1 MPAPKCQFPIA
12 KIILI
17 FVLILVVNFLIENED
32 EHDDEHDCNTLDFG
46 LWALDFNL
54 RAMSQMLKSS
64 GAMAGA
70 TLLSRLLGMVREMV
84 YSRFMGVGWVTDA
97 FLLAFQ
103 IPNLFRRLLGEGALT
118 AAFIPI
124 FKEKEKIHGEEEMW
138 RAANAVISGLV
149 VVATL
154 IVALGI
160 FGISLALPLVKNAK
174 PLAVVTPIVSSASP
188 AEPLHLDYDG
198 HYKTK
203 SEIKWERTVLML
215 QLLRVMFPYLLL
227 VCMAAA
233 FIGMLNA
240 RGHFFIPAMGATM
253 LNVVMIASVFW
264 LAPRFGVALPKGQKL
279 PAQIFALAFGVLAAG
294 VAQAAFQLPTLRRD
308 GFRYRWVSPWKN
320 ETVRLVVMR
329 MIPATIGVAAFQINV
344 TVVQILSFWVGTGI
358 VSSFGYAVRLMELP
372 QGLFGISLATYLLPT
387 LSGLALEKKFPE
399 FRSTLRSGLGTL
411 FFLNLIASV
420 LLVALAE
427 PIVRLLFEGGKFD
440 AAATHEASIALMCLA
455 PGLVAFSTVN
465 ILARAFFALGDTKT
479 PMKISIFCLAL
490 NLIIAVALVEQF
502 RQGGL
507 GVANTLTSICN
518 VGLLL
523 FALKKKLGKLE
534 MESLRKTLLP
544 LAFAGI
550 VAGAIA
556 WFGWH
561 YLEKQFGHETIALKI
576 GAVFVPAITAGLI
589 YGILA
594 LAFKVPA
601 AKEMLD
607 FALAKFKR

>member
-1 MPAPKCQFPIA
+1 
-12 KIILI
+12 
-17 FVLILVVNFLIENED
+17 
-32 EHDDEHDCNTLDFG
+32 
-46 LWALDFNL
+46 
-54 RAMSQMLKSS
+54 MLKSS
-64 GAMAGA
+64 GAMAAA
-70 TLLSRLLGMVREMV
+70 TLLSRMLGMVREMV

-124 FKEKEKIHGEEEMW
+124 FKEKEKIHGEQEMW

-149 VVATL
+149 IAATVIIAVAIL
-154 IVALGI
+154 
-160 FGISLALPLVKNAK
+160 GISLALDFHHF
-174 PLAVVTPIVSSASP
+174 T
-188 AEPLHLDYDG
+188 D
-198 HYKTK
+198 KT
-203 SEIKWERTVLML
+203 ELML
-215 QLLRVMFPYLLL
+215 QLLRVMFPYMLL
-227 VCMAAA
+227 VCVAAV
-233 FIGMLNA
+233 FMGMLNA

-264 LAPRFGVALPKGQKL
+264 LVPQFGVGLPKGEKL
-279 PAQIFALAFGVLAAG
+279 PSQIFALAFGVLAAG
-294 VAQAAFQLPTLRRD
+294 VAQAAFQLPMLWRD

-320 ETVRLVVMR
+320 ETVRLVVTR

-344 TVVQILSFWVGTGI
+344 TIVQILSFWVGTGI

-399 FRSTLRSGLGTL
+399 FRSTLRDGLGTL
-411 FFLNLIASV
+411 FFLNVIASV
-420 LLVALAE
+420 LLVVLAE

-440 AAATHEASIALMCLA
+440 ATATREASFALMCLA

-479 PMKISIFCLAL
+479 PMKISIVCLAL
-490 NLIIAVALVEQF
+490 NLLLAAALVVRL

-507 GVANTLTSICN
+507 GIANTLTSACN

-523 FALKKKLGKLE
+523 FALKKKLGGLE
-534 MESLRKTLLP
+534 MESLWKTLLP
-544 LAFAGI
+544 LTFAGLI
-550 VAGAIA
+550 AGAIA

-561 YLEKQFGHETIALKI
+561 YLEKQFGHATVALKI
-576 GAVFVPAITAGLI
+576 SAVFAPAIFAGLI
-589 YGILA
+589 YGMLA
-594 LAFKVPA
+594 LAFKIPA
-601 AKEMLD
+601 ATEMLD
-607 FALAKFKR
+607 FALTKFRKKN